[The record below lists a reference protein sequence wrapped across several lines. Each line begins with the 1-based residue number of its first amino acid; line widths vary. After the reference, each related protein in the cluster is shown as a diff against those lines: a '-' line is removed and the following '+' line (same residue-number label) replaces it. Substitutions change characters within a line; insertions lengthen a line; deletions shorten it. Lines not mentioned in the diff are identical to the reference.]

1 MEYVSNS
8 IEQILSKRLCN
19 RCKIHKL
26 LEIDAHLYTQLGRTS
41 TSREREE
48 VKRMSKKIY
57 TQINKIDSEIGKILL
72 SSMD

>member
-8 IEQILSKRLCN
+8 IEQILSKKLCN

-26 LEIDAHLYTQLGRTS
+26 LEVDAHLYTQLGKTS
-41 TSREREE
+41 THREKQE